1 MEKYLN
7 VNLTPQERAADLL
20 SRLSLEEKMGQ
31 VNCLFPRRDNW
42 EELAQ
47 QAKYGIGQVSTL
59 NIRKLKSLDEAAA
72 WQRKIQKMVMENSP
86 HHVPAVFHMEGLCG
100 PFIQN
105 SVSLPSGIARGS
117 SWDPELEESLGKI
130 VSRQELSCGITQVL
144 APVLDISR
152 DSRMGRQSETYG
164 EDPTLAAA
172 LGTAYTNGV
181 QEGET
186 AGRKAE
192 SVAKHFLGFHN
203 SQGGIHGAN
212 CDIPERLLNE
222 VYGKPFQASISE
234 ANLRGIMPC
243 YSSINGEP
251 LSSSHK
257 MLTGLLREEMGFD
270 GVCAADY
277 GAVGNVFHVQK
288 VGESVTEA
296 GLMCMEAGM
305 DVEMQNCVGFNE
317 ELKEWFR
324 SGRANMEILDRAV
337 RRILEAKFRMGIFEH
352 PYALENEALQEA
364 FYRKEDEGI
373 LLRAALESLILL
385 KNNGV
390 LPFNPNGRKIA
401 VVGCHAQNA
410 RCFFGGY
417 THISMME
424 AVHAVANSI
433 AGMKAGSVEGREMI
447 TVPGTQIQS
456 DETEAFDGV
465 LRQLK
470 PDCRN
475 LLEELSRRIPEAKIL
490 YAYGYP
496 IAGDDL
502 SHIDE
507 ALEAVAEA
515 DLVIMTLGGKN
526 GSCSVAS
533 MGEGVDGTNI
543 NLPFCQETFIQR
555 AAELGKPMVGIHFDG
570 RPISSD
576 AADQYLDAILEAWNP
591 AEKGAEAV
599 VKVLIGEYNPG
610 GRLPV
615 SVARCAGQIPIYYN
629 HPNGSAYH
637 QGESIGFKNYVDM
650 PHTPR
655 YYFGHGLSY
664 TTFEYSGLKID
675 QKSIGPKEQIGIEL
689 TIKNT
694 GSRKGDE
701 IIQLYFRD
709 LYASTTRP
717 VEELAGFKR
726 ITLEAGEE
734 KRVFFVMKASQTA
747 FLDRTMRWKIEKGE
761 FEIQIGSSSE
771 EIQLCDMFCITEDAW
786 IEGRERGFYADAR
799 VI

>member
-475 LLEELSRRIPEAKIL
+475 FLEELSRRIPEAKIR

-543 NLPFCQETFIQR
+543 NLPFCQETFIRR

-717 VEELAGFKR
+717 VKELAGFKR